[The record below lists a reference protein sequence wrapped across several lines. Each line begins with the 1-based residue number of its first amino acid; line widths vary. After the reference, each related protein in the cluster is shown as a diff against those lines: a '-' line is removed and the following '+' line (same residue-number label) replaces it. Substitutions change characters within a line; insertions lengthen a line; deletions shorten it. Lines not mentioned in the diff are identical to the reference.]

1 MEHKMRGKH
10 ADADT
15 NSIFLNHIIYFYV
28 LQEILQ
34 HGHSFEVEKILSD
47 ERYQILKVSRQ
58 KKTCLLSPFWCFQ
71 ITVKMIC
78 ICYL

>member
-1 MEHKMRGKH
+1 MDGFSNKQRFGAHLLIAGWGEPRGKH

-15 NSIFLNHIIYFYV
+15 DIAFLDDNIIRLCV

-47 ERYQILKVSRQ
+47 ERYQILKVSG
-58 KKTCLLSPFWCFQ
+58 
-71 ITVKMIC
+71 
-78 ICYL
+78 